1 MTTQKRR
8 LEKLEDQMTPNIIDI
23 VFVDAAQ
30 QKTRVFQVKIP
41 MSEYTERIAG
51 IRRPSDP
58 QNDQPGY

>member
-1 MTTQKRR
+1 
-8 LEKLEDQMTPNIIDI
+8 MTPNIIDI